1 MELFRSQVGGHSH
14 PLTSMCG
21 EAIVIIKYEPM
32 IIQSY
37 GLEPGAA
44 QRLNTEGRI
53 ILEVSPTLRANAG
66 DNQVAA
72 IITSDEEQDNDL
84 RL

>member
-1 MELFRSQVGGHSH
+1 MFPSGGACHSLH
-14 PLTSMCG
+14 QNANR
-21 EAIVIIKYEPM
+21 AIVIIKYEPM